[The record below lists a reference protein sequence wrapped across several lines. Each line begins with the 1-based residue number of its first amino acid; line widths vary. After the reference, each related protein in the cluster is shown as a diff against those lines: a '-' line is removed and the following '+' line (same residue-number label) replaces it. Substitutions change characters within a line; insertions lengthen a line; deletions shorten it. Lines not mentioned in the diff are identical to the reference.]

1 MADPADRPNVIALPP
16 LVYVAALIA
25 GYVLQALFPLT
36 MPLPSLVRW
45 TGAGVIL
52 VSLAFGVPGRA
63 AFARAGTEANP
74 FRPSTTLVTSGPY
87 RFSRNPMYV
96 GMTGL
101 LVGLALI
108 TRIGWLLILLV
119 PVLGVMHW
127 GVVRRE
133 ERYLGRKFGPEYEAY
148 RSRVRRYL

>member
-1 MADPADRPNVIALPP
+1 
-16 LVYVAALIA
+16 
-25 GYVLQALFPLT
+25 

-45 TGAGVIL
+45 TGAG
-52 VSLAFGVPGRA
+52 
-63 AFARAGTEANP
+63 AGTEVNP
-74 FRPSTTLVTSGPY
+74 FRPSTALVTSGPY

-96 GMTGL
+96 GVTGL

-119 PVLGVMHW
+119 PVLGGMHR

-133 ERYLGRKFGPEYEAY
+133 ARYLRRKSGPDDDHEP
-148 RSRVRRYL
+148 SRVRRSL

>member
-1 MADPADRPNVIALPP
+1 MADPDRPNVLAPPP

-25 GYVLQALFPLT
+25 GYVLQALF
-36 MPLPSLVRW
+36 
-45 TGAGVIL
+45 
-52 VSLAFGVPGRA
+52 
-63 AFARAGTEANP
+63 
-74 FRPSTTLVTSGPY
+74 
-87 RFSRNPMYV
+87 SRNPMYV
-96 GMTGL
+96 GVTGL

-119 PVLGVMHW
+119 PVLGVMHR

-133 ERYLGRKFGPEYEAY
+133 ERYLGRKFGSEYDAY